1 MRLGQKAREGWA
13 GMETDRDGDSWRQG
27 QGRGCRQEQRQGQRL
42 RWRQTPILMRKNFR
56 ELCGL
61 IIHGTKDGDGD
72 GGWRQGQRQTGTET
86 ETEIKRQSL
95 TRIDHPWN

>member
-1 MRLGQKAREGWA
+1 MRLGQKEREGWA

-61 IIHGTKDGDGD
+61 IIHGTKYGDRDGDRGGD
-72 GGWRQGQRQTGTET
+72 RVRDRLEQRQ
-86 ETEIKRQSL
+86 RQSL
-95 TRIDHPWN
+95 LHKGELERTL